1 MNINVDLLNCS
12 QSQFV
17 LIPRVPS
24 GRAGPGLVAPS
35 RN

>member
-17 LIPRVPS
+17 LIPVSRVAEP
-24 GRAGPGLVAPS
+24 VAPS